1 MTDHEQARLTYLI
14 ILLIFVMCSFGF
26 YYRKNLERIT
36 RHFLSWALIFIGLV
50 TAYGFKDVLTAA
62 LFPQIGHQR
71 GETFV
76 YSKAG
81 DGHFY
86 LQLVVNGEKVKFLLD
101 TGATNLVLNKKT
113 AEKVG
118 FDPNELSYNFKTYTA
133 NGISRSA
140 KILIQEIKIGSLY
153 DYDVSAMVAEGALF
167 MPLLGMTFLSQFG
180 EISINGDKLTLTK

>member
-1 MTDHEQARLTYLI
+1 M
-14 ILLIFVMCSFGF
+14 
-26 YYRKNLERIT
+26 
-36 RHFLSWALIFIGLV
+36 
-50 TAYGFKDVLTAA
+50 
-62 LFPQIGHQR
+62 
-71 GETFV
+71 
-76 YSKAG
+76 
-81 DGHFY
+81 
-86 LQLVVNGEKVKFLLD
+86 
-101 TGATNLVLNKKT
+101 NKKT

-180 EISINGDKLTLTK
+180 EINITGDKLALTK